1 MSRWKAYRCLVMI
14 AFSSCSWLLINCHV
28 CFAYAA
34 WSTVVDGR
42 WRHWLHL
49 ASACPTSLWVLFIFF
64 YIVLTFQSSFSC
76 QFLLFFV
83 RGGRAIITSHHL
95 QSFQNTSRCM
105 LANWCVSTVDQQAVD
120 RCKVWMIGLLV
131 SMLCSSSNQPDVKM
145 SLVKCRQLFPVSVCF
160 LFPHCCCI
168 LLTCWCRL

>member
-1 MSRWKAYRCLVMI
+1 MYVLHMQLDRQ
-14 AFSSCSWLLINCHV
+14 SSM
-28 CFAYAA
+28 
-34 WSTVVDGR
+34 VDGVTGFI
-42 WRHWLHL
+42 WLQHVQCL
-49 ASACPTSLWVLFIFF
+49 CEFCLYFF

-83 RGGRAIITSHHL
+83 WGGRAIITSHHL

-145 SLVKCRQLFPVSVCF
+145 SLLKCRQLFPVSVCF
-160 LFPHCCCI
+160 LFPHCCCM